1 MPIIDASV
9 YVALA
14 NEADRYHDRCFTWFE
29 SCLEEQ
35 KTIAAPRLLLVEVA
49 ASIRR
54 LTGSTQLARRVLSEL
69 QETELIELYPLTAVR
84 SETAADLAA
93 STGVRGADAV
103 YLALAMELDETLVTL
118 DRQQLERG
126 KGVTDVKK
134 PA

>member
-1 MPIIDASV
+1 MPVIDASV
-9 YVALA
+9 YVSLA
-14 NEADRYHDRCFTWFE
+14 NEADRNHDSCFAWFE
-29 SCLEEQ
+29 SCLGEHQ
-35 KTIAAPRLLLVEVA
+35 KIASPGLLLVEVA